1 MLDLDLQVLLF
12 KGLSGLAV
20 CSGGPPGSAEAGGDE
35 NQGKM
40 NGMKP
45 GNKPGE
51 VFAFFNEI
59 SIIDQLCNTL
69 IARILPDG
77 VHPSHFAIIL
87 HLALLGDEKT
97 PQNLT
102 EAMQVTKATMSH
114 SLKVQE
120 QRGFIQ
126 ITPCAFDARSKL
138 VYLTKAGRDFYAE
151 AINVSGRTFRHFLRD
166 EHRQR
171 MLRALPDLIAI
182 RQLLEENRV
191 PLGED

>member
-1 MLDLDLQVLLF
+1 MIDFDLKMVRFQKLRGSIIGYGCLPDASQ
-12 KGLSGLAV
+12 A
-20 CSGGPPGSAEAGGDE
+20 GGGAHREVNRMNPGS
-35 NQGKM
+35 
-40 NGMKP
+40 
-45 GNKPGE
+45 KPGE

-87 HLALLGDEKT
+87 HLVRLGDEKT
-97 PQNLT
+97 PQSLT

-114 SLKVQE
+114 SLKVLE

-126 ITPCAFDARSKL
+126 VRPCDLDARSKL
-138 VYLTKAGRDFYAE
+138 VYLTKAGREFHTE
-151 AINVSGRTFRHFLRD
+151 AVNVSGRTFRHFLRD
-166 EHRQR
+166 EHRET
-171 MLRALPDLIAI
+171 MARALPDLIAI

-191 PLGED
+191 PLAEA